1 MKVKDLAKELGV
13 PSEAVIEQLRKLY
26 MDVED
31 EKSIIDDKILGL
43 VRIKLGGSAI
53 PKKPKKEE
61 KKPKKAKADKK
72 TTAPAKTTIKK
83 EKPEEEKT
91 EEEKSKKE
99 KAEKKPLKN
108 KETKGEGAPETKEKE
123 PKGRS
128 VAPSAGKINIV
139 KKATPEEKKAE
150 EKKTE
155 EKIERE
161 NVSKKK
167 EERDKKAQ
175 LSIEELVKTEL
186 AERTSPAKKGPK
198 TSFVKRGKNAP
209 KKRPIVE
216 IIDGGA
222 GKPKAKFKKFDK
234 ASKRKQGAGGSLGF
248 GEEQTVARK
257 TPQKI
262 QMQVPTNIRTMAPRI
277 NVKPN
282 EILQYMMDSGAFVNI
297 NQDLEEDVVR
307 EVLKNFGYILE
318 LPESIKSIEK
328 ELVKEHH
335 EEAKG
340 RGETRA
346 PVVTFMGH
354 VDHGKT
360 SLLDYIRKTM
370 VTKGEKGGIT
380 QHIGAYKVETPK
392 GSVTFLDTPGHAAF
406 TSMRARGAH
415 ATDVVVLVVAAD
427 DGVMPQTKE
436 AIDHARAAGVPIV
449 VAINKCDMVSARPDK
464 VKQELQQ
471 ENLSPEEWGG
481 DTIMVEVSAQT
492 GEGVDKLVEMLMLE
506 SEMLELKANPNLHAR
521 GVVIE
526 VRKSPGQGVVATLLV
541 QNGTLRPGDVVLC
554 GIYYGKVKAM
564 LNDRRERV
572 KEALPSTPVEVLGLQ
587 GVPEAGD
594 EFFIVKDE
602 KKAKTLSLLKQGEG
616 RKSNMAGSQRVTLED
631 FHSLIM
637 EGNMKELKIILK
649 ADVQGSAEA
658 LKQSL
663 VELSTSEVELDII
676 HSAVGNVNE
685 SDVMLAMVSNAVI
698 IGFHVKIDTGAED
711 LAKSEKV
718 DMRSYDIIYEAIADV
733 KAAMEGL
740 LEPEEREAFQ
750 GTAQIKEVFSSSK
763 VGKVAGCAVTKGVIH
778 RNDRVRLKR
787 GTDTLFEG
795 TISALKRFKDDV
807 RDVREGFEC
816 GISLKNFSDIRKNDI
831 IEAYII
837 EKIARRL
844 EK

>member
-26 MDVED
+26 VDVED
-31 EKSIIDDKILGL
+31 EKSKIDDKILGL
-43 VRIKLGGSAI
+43 VRIKLRGSAT

-61 KKPKKAKADKK
+61 KKPKKAKAVKK
-72 TTAPAKTTIKK
+72 TVETKAKPKTTKKKDKPEKEESQKNPVKKK
-83 EKPEEEKT
+83 EAKAKEEK
-91 EEEKSKKE
+91 KKTPE
-99 KAEKKPLKN
+99 AE
-108 KETKGEGAPETKEKE
+108 EKE
-123 PKGRS
+123 PKKRPA
-128 VAPSAGKINIV
+128 APSAGKINIV
-139 KKATPEEKKAE
+139 KKVTPEEKKAE
-150 EKKTE
+150 EDKAKEKVEKEKAEIKKA
-155 EKIERE
+155 EKE
-161 NVSKKK
+161 
-167 EERDKKAQ
+167 KKAQ

-186 AERTSPAKKGPK
+186 TGRGGPGGPAKRGPK
-198 TSFVKRGKNAP
+198 TGFVKRGKQTL

-216 IIDGGA
+216 IVDGGS
-222 GKPKAKFKKFDK
+222 GKSTAQFKKFDK
-234 ASKRKQGAGGSLGF
+234 FSKKKQGAAGGALF
-248 GEEQTVARK
+248 GEDQAAARK

-282 EILQYMMDSGAFVNI
+282 VILQYMMDSGAFVNI
-297 NQDLEEDVVR
+297 NQDIEEDVVR
-307 EVLKNFGYILE
+307 DILKNFGYILE
-318 LPESIKSIEK
+318 LPESIESIEQ

-335 EEAKG
+335 EESKG
-340 RGETRA
+340 KGETRA

-360 SLLDYIRKTM
+360 SLLDYIRNTM
-370 VTKGEKGGIT
+370 VTEGEKGGIT
-380 QHIGAYKVETPK
+380 QHIGAYKVETSK

-406 TSMRARGAH
+406 TAMRARGAH

-449 VAINKCDMVSARPDK
+449 VAINKCDMVSANPDK

-471 ENLSPEEWGG
+471 EQLAPEEWGG

-492 GEGVDKLVEMLMLE
+492 GEGVDKLVEILMLE
-506 SEMLELKANPNLHAR
+506 SEMLDLKANPNLHAR

-526 VRKSPGQGVVATLLV
+526 GKKTPGQGVVATLLV

-554 GIYYGKVKAM
+554 GTFYGKVKAM
-564 LNDRRERV
+564 LNDVRERV
-572 KEALPSTPVEVLGLQ
+572 EEAPPSTPVEVLGLQ

-616 RKSNMAGSQRVTLED
+616 RKNNMAGSQRVTLED

-637 EGNMKELKIILK
+637 EGTMKELKIILK

-663 VELSTSEVELDII
+663 EDLSTSEVKLDIL

-685 SDVMLAMVSNAVI
+685 SDVMLAVVSNAVI
-698 IGFHVKIDTGAED
+698 IGFHVKTETTAED
-711 LAKSEKV
+711 LAKSEQV
-718 DMRSYDIIYEAIADV
+718 DMRIYDIIYEAIADV

-763 VGKVAGCAVTKGVIH
+763 AGKVAGCAVTKGIIH

-787 GTDTLFEG
+787 GTETVFDG

-816 GISLKNFSDIRKNDI
+816 GILLKNFSDIRKNDI